1 MKNTKKTL
9 KAIVLSMVLAAGMLL
24 PMNIF
29 AQDDSPGG
37 LLNYDGAG
45 ESHNTSLFGK
55 GGGLFDGLSLQNFG
69 EDEDELTLQN
79 FGEEAPLGSG
89 WLILMASGAGY
100 AALKSRKKQN
110 TRKK

>member
-1 MKNTKKTL
+1 MRIEKKKL
-9 KAIVLSMVLAAGMLL
+9 KTVVLALALAGMLW
-24 PMNIF
+24 PANAF
-29 AQDDSPGG
+29 AQQGG
-37 LLNYDGAG
+37 LLGGYG
-45 ESHNTSLFGK
+45 EPTENRSFFGK

-69 EDEDELTLQN
+69 EDEDDLTLQN
-79 FGEEAPLGSG
+79 FGEAPLGSG